1 MGPALDDIEF
11 LARSAHRIGVLAALA
26 EEPRDRHELC
36 TTTGASSP
44 TIGRILGDF
53 EERRWIVRDG
63 PTYELTPLGEYVA
76 DRFDGLHEAMRTE
89 RKLRDVWEWL
99 PREMEGFSVDMFAN
113 AVVAYPGPE
122 YPYRPVERVTQMIEA
137 TDTVRGFGTT
147 LYKTSNLEAFCH
159 RVIDGMQVEY
169 LYAPEILKAVAA
181 WNPELAVKAFECE
194 NCTILLHDALP
205 DDERCGL
212 NIMDDCIGICGHD
225 RETAQLQA
233 VIETD
238 DPEARGWAVSVYE
251 QHRAEARLISDTD
264 KADLLPEDLVA

>member
-1 MGPALDDIEF
+1 MDSTLEDIEF
-11 LARSAHRIGVLAALA
+11 LARSEHRIGALTTLA
-26 EEPRDRHELC
+26 EKPRERHELC
-36 TTTGASSP
+36 STTGASSP

-53 EERRWIVRDG
+53 EKRQWTLRDG

-76 DRFDGLHEAMRTE
+76 ERFADLQEAMDVE
-89 RKLRDVWEWL
+89 RKLRDVWKWL
-99 PREMEGFSVDMFAN
+99 PQEMEGFSVDMFAN

-122 YPYRPVERVTQMIEA
+122 YPYQPVERVTQLIET

-169 LYAPEILKAVAA
+169 LYAPRILKAVAA
-181 WNPELAVKAFECE
+181 WNPELALKAFECE

-205 DDERCGL
+205 DDDRCGL

-225 RETAQLQA
+225 PKSAQLQA
-233 VIETD
+233 VIETN
-238 DPEARGWAVSVYE
+238 DPVAREWAVSVYE
-251 QHRAEARLISDTD
+251 QHRADARPISEAD
-264 KADLLPEDLVA
+264 KAELLPDDLAV